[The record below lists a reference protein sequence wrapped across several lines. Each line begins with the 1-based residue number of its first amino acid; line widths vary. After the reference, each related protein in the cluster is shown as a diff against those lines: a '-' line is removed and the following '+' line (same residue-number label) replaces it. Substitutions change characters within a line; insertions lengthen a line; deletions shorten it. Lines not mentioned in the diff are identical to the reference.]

1 MPLQR
6 CGKNGWRW
14 GQNGKCY
21 EGPGG
26 KKKAI
31 KQGLAIEGPAKF
43 KQEVS
48 ASEFLEAYIIYE
60 NTQE

>member
-31 KQGLAIEGPAKF
+31 KQALAIDPAKF

-48 ASEFLEAYIIYE
+48 ASELLEAYIIYE
-60 NTQE
+60 DTQE